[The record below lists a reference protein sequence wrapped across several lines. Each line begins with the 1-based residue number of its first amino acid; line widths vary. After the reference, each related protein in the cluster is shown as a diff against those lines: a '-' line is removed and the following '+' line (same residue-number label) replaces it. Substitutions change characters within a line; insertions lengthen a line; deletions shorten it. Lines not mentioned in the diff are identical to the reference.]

1 MNPDRQNGSDEG
13 SAADA
18 SSAARVRAVLLEHL
32 PGYEPV
38 TITVTGVEPRTGSGG
53 ELVEVDGTLGISLP
67 TSAGPVGSHRLRPSV
82 EATLLRSL
90 AGLLD
95 VPLPVPVLQD
105 DEQSVRGFRTVPGR
119 RLGDLPDLEPPA
131 ALRLA
136 RRLGAALADLHG
148 VDASDTGADLPI
160 VGGPESYRAAAAR
173 VWAAVGGAVTDA
185 GLHAAVTQFL
195 QEPAPDHPPHPS
207 LCHLDLCPASIL
219 LDEDSL
225 LCGIQHWANAGVGDP
240 ARDLGSVLLYLGS
253 AGLDAALD
261 GYRRA
266 GAVTDDDPELA
277 QRIVFHARCAAIE
290 DAVRHP
296 ERLASGGW

>member
-1 MNPDRQNGSDEG
+1 MSPDRQNGPDDE
-13 SAADA
+13 SAANA

-38 TITVTGVEPRTGSGG
+38 TITVTGDEHRTGSGG
-53 ELVEVDGTLGISLP
+53 ELVEVDGTLVINLP
-67 TSAGPVGSHRLRPSV
+67 GSAGPVGSQRLRPSV

-90 AGLLD
+90 TGLLD
-95 VPLPVPVLQD
+95 VPLPVPVLHD

-119 RLGDLPDLEPPA
+119 RLEDLPELEPPA

-160 VGGPESYRAAAAR
+160 VGGPESYRTAAAQ

-207 LCHLDLCPASIL
+207 LCHLDLRPTSIL
-219 LDEDSL
+219 LDEDLL
-225 LCGIQHWANAGVGDP
+225 LCGIQHWGNSGVGDP
-240 ARDLGSVLLYLGS
+240 ARDLGSVLLYLGP
-253 AGLDAALD
+253 AVLDAALD

-266 GAVTDDDPELA
+266 GAVTDDDPDLV
-277 QRIVFHARCAAIE
+277 QRIVFHARCAAIA
-290 DAVRHP
+290 DAARHP
-296 ERLASGGW
+296 ERLASVHW